1 MRYPAK
7 KVGIKDGQ
15 AKKYYHLICPL
26 NCQSLV
32 HINMKLMQWC
42 DVSLSFHR
50 VFYIIVGNPNRK
62 KMHIFG
68 FVGIF
73 EYIC

>member
-1 MRYPAK
+1 MKSTHDDIIEAKEVYIKQSFERYK
-7 KVGIKDGQ
+7 LKV
-15 AKKYYHLICPL
+15 
-26 NCQSLV
+26 
-32 HINMKLMQWC
+32 
-42 DVSLSFHR
+42 
-50 VFYIIVGNPNRK
+50 IVGNPNRK

>member
-1 MRYPAK
+1 MYENK
-7 KVGIKDGQ
+7 KRCIR
-15 AKKYYHLICPL
+15 KKRKEGTDLAEFGKLLIY
-26 NCQSLV
+26 
-32 HINMKLMQWC
+32 
-42 DVSLSFHR
+42 
-50 VFYIIVGNPNRK
+50 VFSYRKSGYIVGNPNRK

>member
-1 MRYPAK
+1 MLDDEFKARRRRGGLKGAGS
-7 KVGIKDGQ
+7 V
-15 AKKYYHLICPL
+15 
-26 NCQSLV
+26 
-32 HINMKLMQWC
+32 
-42 DVSLSFHR
+42 
-50 VFYIIVGNPNRK
+50 IVGNPNRK

>member
-1 MRYPAK
+1 MLINQVYPCKHMCYVIYIVSGSAL
-7 KVGIKDGQ
+7 GTIF
-15 AKKYYHLICPL
+15 Y
-26 NCQSLV
+26 SL
-32 HINMKLMQWC
+32 
-42 DVSLSFHR
+42 
-50 VFYIIVGNPNRK
+50 VGNPNRK